1 MPVHQRLAHD
11 LSKRERQIIEAIY
24 VVNAAS
30 VAEVRA
36 AIPDPPGYSA
46 VRAMMN
52 ILVRKG
58 ILSYRIEGRKYLYF
72 PLVRRQKARQFAM
85 KRLLEIYFDNSV
97 PQAVS
102 GLIQADRRN
111 LTDKDYADLIEL
123 ITEAR
128 KMGSEK

>member
-1 MPVHQRLAHD
+1 

-24 VVNAAS
+24 GMNTAS

-36 AIPDPPGYSA
+36 AIPVPPGYSA

-58 ILSYRIEGRKYLYF
+58 ILSYRKEGRKYLHF

-85 KRLLEIYFDNSV
+85 KRLLEVYFDNSV
-97 PQAVS
+97 SQAVS
-102 GLIQADRRN
+102 GLIQEDRRN
-111 LTDKDYADLIEL
+111 LTDKDYAELIEL
-123 ITEAR
+123 IKEAR
-128 KMGSEK
+128 KRESEK